1 LRTAPGL
8 ECRGKASQ
16 DDAVGET
23 RPTGTVTFLFTDIEG
38 STRLLQAVGRDYP
51 DLLRRTTAILR
62 QAVADHEGVEFG
74 TEGDAFFAVFQ
85 TARQGVEAAA
95 AAQRALAGEPW
106 PAGNRVS
113 VRMGL
118 HTGEGALGADSYVGL
133 DVHRAARVANSAHG
147 GQVLISGATRR

>member
-1 LRTAPGL
+1 M
-8 ECRGKASQ
+8 
-16 DDAVGET
+16 GET